1 MTMTSVNQVA
11 MNMTLELQGSEWDS
25 WLHIA
30 SCVAL
35 SKYFPRSLS
44 ASASSYVRED
54 NMCSTS

>member
-30 SCVAL
+30 RCMAL
-35 SKYFPRSLS
+35 SKYFPCSL
-44 ASASSYVRED
+44 
-54 NMCSTS
+54 